1 MASLNDDECTPLLQ
15 PSHTGDVVE
24 SQQQNKNRWWSI
36 RVMYL
41 TLFLSS
47 VGFSI
52 VMTSIWPYLQKID
65 ASAGTSF
72 LGWVIASFSLGQ
84 MLSSPLFG
92 FWSNHRP
99 RREPLVVSISIMIA
113 GSVLYAYV
121 HVPASH
127 NKYYMLIARALVGFG
142 SGNVAV
148 VRSYVAGA
156 TSLSERTGAMANVCA
171 FQALG
176 FILGPAFQACFTFIG
191 EQGVIFQAIYLQVNM
206 YTAPALMGAL
216 FGIVNIILVFA
227 VFREHTVDDL
237 GKPTP
242 SINSDTDDS
251 DRDSEE
257 AVDQVAVVSSNII
270 FFVILFCFAVFETI
284 ATPLTMDMYAWSR
297 STAVFYNGVILAVVG
312 LESLIVFIGVK
323 ILSKKVDERVLLLG
337 GLVIIWVGYFILLP
351 WGTEFPKIQ
360 WTDLQNNTIHHFSLW
375 DSLTTALSNHTVE
388 PTGCPASQS
397 WCFYTP
403 VIHLAQYLTSD
414 ILIGV
419 GYPTSNVMSF
429 TLYSKIIGPKP
440 QGVYMG
446 WLTAAG
452 SIARTLGP
460 VFVSQIYTH
469 LGPRWTFSLTCA
481 IVAVSILLLV
491 SVYKRLIA
499 FSVKYGRV

>member
-142 SGNVAV
+142 S
-148 VRSYVAGA
+148 
-156 TSLSERTGAMANVCA
+156 
-171 FQALG
+171 
-176 FILGPAFQACFTFIG
+176 AFQACFTFIG

-446 WLTAAG
+446 WLTASG

-460 VFVSQIYTH
+460 VFVIQTYTH
-469 LGPRWTFSLTCA
+469 LGPQWTFSLTCA
-481 IVAVSILLLV
+481 IVAVSIVLLFA
-491 SVYKRLIA
+491 VYKKLIA
-499 FSVKYGRV
+499 FPIRNRRV